1 MLDIKFVIENKT
13 KVIEDLKK
21 RYEFDLIPLV
31 DEIINHYK
39 KYIELK
45 RKLDML
51 RHEKNEISLR
61 INKLKKEGK
70 EIKDLIKKMRSL
82 SKKIK
87 EFEEETDKEYNAYV
101 EKLSL
106 LPNITHPSV
115 PKGTDEKNNIVIKE
129 IGKPQE
135 FKFKP
140 LDHIEIFENRGW
152 FDIERAGKVAGA
164 RFYYLKNEAVLL
176 EYAIIQYALDFL
188 IKKGFTLMTVP
199 MLVREFAFFGTG
211 FLPYG
216 KNDLYK
222 IENEDYYLIGTGEVS
237 LGAYHSNETLL
248 KEDLPL
254 RYAAISSC
262 FRTEAGSHGRDT
274 KGIFRVHQF
283 EKVEMFSYSLPENS
297 WDEHE
302 FLLKIA
308 EEFYRSLELPYRVV
322 NICSGDLGWAAA
334 KKYDIEVYLPGQ
346 GKYREV
352 VSCSNTTDYQ
362 SRRLNIKYRERE
374 GGKPKGYV
382 HTLNSTLTALQ
393 RTMIA
398 IVENYQN
405 EDLTITVPKVLQPY
419 LRRDV
424 L

>member
-1 MLDIKFVIENKT
+1 MLDIKFVMENKT

-31 DEIINHYK
+31 DEIIDHYK

-45 RKLDML
+45 KQLDML
-51 RHEKNEISLR
+51 RHERNEISLK

-70 EIKDLIKKMRSL
+70 EIKDLIEKMRSL
-82 SKKIK
+82 STKIK
-87 EFEEETDKEYNAYV
+87 EFEEKTNKEYNKYV

-115 PKGTDEKNNIVIKE
+115 PKGEDENSNEVVKE
-129 IGKPQE
+129 IGKPKK

-140 LDHIEIFENRGW
+140 LDHIEIFEKRGW

-176 EYAIIQYALDFL
+176 EYAIIRYALDFL
-188 IKKGFTLMTVP
+188 AKKGFVLMTVP

-211 FLPYG
+211 FLPQG

-237 LGAYHSNETLL
+237 LGGYHSNETLL

-283 EKVEMFSYSLPENS
+283 EKVEMFSYALPENS
-297 WDEHE
+297 WNEHE
-302 FLLKIA
+302 FLLEIA

-322 NICSGDLGWAAA
+322 NICSGDLGWVAA

-374 GGKPKGYV
+374 GEKPKGYV

-405 EDLTITVPKVLQPY
+405 EDLTITVPKVLRPY
-419 LRRDV
+419 LGRDV

>member
-1 MLDIKFVIENKT
+1 
-13 KVIEDLKK
+13 
-21 RYEFDLIPLV
+21 
-31 DEIINHYK
+31 
-39 KYIELK
+39 
-45 RKLDML
+45 
-51 RHEKNEISLR
+51 
-61 INKLKKEGK
+61 
-70 EIKDLIKKMRSL
+70 
-82 SKKIK
+82 
-87 EFEEETDKEYNAYV
+87 
-101 EKLSL
+101 
-106 LPNITHPSV
+106 
-115 PKGTDEKNNIVIKE
+115 
-129 IGKPQE
+129 
-135 FKFKP
+135 
-140 LDHIEIFENRGW
+140 
-152 FDIERAGKVAGA
+152 
-164 RFYYLKNEAVLL
+164 
-176 EYAIIQYALDFL
+176 
-188 IKKGFTLMTVP
+188 
-199 MLVREFAFFGTG
+199 
-211 FLPYG
+211 
-216 KNDLYK
+216 
-222 IENEDYYLIGTGEVS
+222 
-237 LGAYHSNETLL
+237 
-248 KEDLPL
+248 
-254 RYAAISSC
+254 
-262 FRTEAGSHGRDT
+262 
-274 KGIFRVHQF
+274 
-283 EKVEMFSYSLPENS
+283 MFSYSLPENS